1 VNAAISPGTTI
12 IQAGRLGVDKELKE
26 GQLRGI
32 LVVKGK
38 IRKVLYDTGADKG
51 FGSPAFLRDIK
62 SKPIHTRHATIRA
75 IDGST
80 LLNTDLKIHRITG
93 TIPAFGPFYA

>member
-38 IRKVLYDTGADKG
+38 IRKVLYNTGADKG

-62 SKPIHTRHATIRA
+62 SSR
-75 IDGST
+75 S
-80 LLNTDLKIHRITG
+80 
-93 TIPAFGPFYA
+93 IPVMLRYEPLMAVHF